1 MTTINKFD
9 IANDLRVEFFLP
21 DSSENAFIIGIS
33 TLGSS
38 RVLSGGNTF
47 IIDQS
52 LLGGENVLD
61 GGGTNS
67 FTWQNLSC
75 TVARANLENGGQI
88 QDQLY
93 FQPQPAGARLTLQ
106 TYDYD
111 PSQNTS
117 FRPGVPVRIKLV
129 KDEVDKIIWSGI
141 VDSISGTYTIDG
153 KNLLQ
158 VIAFDSMK
166 QLLNTRIASFD
177 SSNPDGYVS
186 PLEQLE
192 IIANEFGSSI
202 SDLSKVAAGRIPSET
217 LTQVIPSNLILEA
230 IQVGLG
236 LFWIDAETQEFVFV
250 PRPDPETLPD
260 FPVGANYFKID
271 ESLLG
276 GIDVLGS
283 GQETIYT
290 IGNNHDTLNHLCM
303 TNISTLASSD
313 EVFNSL
319 RVELASDPD
328 TFVLQENLDSIS
340 LYGTYAKDVSLNT
353 TSVQELDRWAS
364 SVFNQSP
371 TDLVQ
376 NIETLTLDRQGN
388 LTEAAFLLPG
398 TLIGVDFTQDT
409 LEILD
414 YYTMVKVSHFI
425 DSDTWLTT
433 LDLWK
438 EA

>member
-1 MTTINKFD
+1 MTSIANFD
-9 IANDLRVEFFLP
+9 ITSDLRVEFFLP

-47 IIDQS
+47 IINES

-75 TVARANLENGGQI
+75 TVNKALIENGGSI

-93 FQPQPAGARLTLQ
+93 FQPQPAEARLTLQ
-106 TYDYD
+106 TYTYD
-111 PSQNTS
+111 PSQNSS

-129 KDEVDKIIWSGI
+129 KDAVDQIIWSGI
-141 VDSISGTYTIDG
+141 VDSIGGTYTIDG

-158 VIAFDSMK
+158 VIAYDSMK
-166 QLLNTRIASFD
+166 QLLNTRIADFD
-177 SSNPDGYVS
+177 SSNAEGYVS

-192 IIANEFGSSI
+192 IIANEYGSSI
-202 SDLSKVAAGRIPSET
+202 SALSKPAAGRIPSQT
-217 LTQVIPSNLILEA
+217 LTQVIPTELILDA

-236 LFWIDAETQEFVFV
+236 LFWIDSETQELVFI
-250 PRPDPETLPD
+250 PRPDPSILPD
-260 FPVGANYFKID
+260 FPVGGGYFTLGSS
-271 ESLLG
+271 ELG

-283 GQETIYT
+283 GQIVYT
-290 IGNNHDTLNHLCM
+290 VGNNHGTLNHLCM
-303 TNISTLASSD
+303 TNINTLSSSD

-319 RVELASDPD
+319 RVELKSDPD
-328 TFVLQENLDSIS
+328 TFVLQEDVDSIS
-340 LYGTYAKDVSLNT
+340 LYGTYAKDVTLNT
-353 TSVQELDRWAS
+353 TSTEQLKRWS
-364 SVFNQSP
+364 SLVFNQSP

-376 NIETLTLDRQGN
+376 NVETLTLDRLGN

-398 TLIGVDFTQDT
+398 ELIAVDFSQDT

-425 DSDTWLTT
+425 DSETWLTT

>member
-1 MTTINKFD
+1 MTTVPNFD
-9 IANDLRVEFFLP
+9 IENDLRVEFFLP
-21 DSSENAFIIGIS
+21 DSSDNAFIIGIS

-38 RVLSGGNTF
+38 AVLSSGNLF
-47 IIDQS
+47 VINES
-52 LLGGENVLD
+52 LLGGENVL
-61 GGGTNS
+61 GGGGAQA

-75 TVARANLENGGQI
+75 TVNKALVENGGSI

-93 FQPQPAGARLTLQ
+93 FQPGPAAAILTLQ
-106 TYDYD
+106 TYAYD
-111 PSQNTS
+111 PSNNSS

-129 KDEVDKIIWSGI
+129 KDPVDKIIWSGVI
-141 VDSISGTYTIDG
+141 DSISGSYTIDG

-158 VIAFDSMK
+158 VTAYDSLK
-166 QLLNTRIASFD
+166 QLLNTRIPEFD
-177 SSNPDGYVS
+177 SSNAEGYVS

-192 IIANEFGSSI
+192 LIATQFGTSI
-202 SDLSKVAAGRIPSET
+202 SALSKPAAGRIPSQT
-217 LTQVIPSNLILEA
+217 LTQVIPSELILEA

-236 LFWIDAETQEFVFV
+236 LFWIDAASQEFVFI
-250 PRPDPETLPD
+250 PRPDPSILPD
-260 FPVGANYFKID
+260 FPVGAGYFT
-271 ESLLG
+271 LG
-276 GIDVLGS
+276 SSEIGGVDVLGS
-283 GQETIYT
+283 GEIVYT
-290 IGNNHDTLNHLCM
+290 IGNNHNTRYHLCM
-303 TNISTLASSD
+303 TDISTLSSSD

-319 RVELASDPD
+319 RVDLKSDSD
-328 TFVLQENLDSIS
+328 TFVLQENPDSIS

-353 TSVQELDRWAS
+353 TDIAELERWANL
-364 SVFNQSP
+364 VYNQSP

-376 NIETLTLDRQGN
+376 NIETLTLDRLGN

-398 TLIGVDFTQDT
+398 ELIGVNFSQDS

-414 YYTMVKVSHFI
+414 YYTMVKVSHYI

>member
-1 MTTINKFD
+1 MTSIPNFD
-9 IANDLRVEFFLP
+9 ITSDLKVEFFLP
-21 DSSENAFIIGIS
+21 DTSENAFIVGIS
-33 TLGSS
+33 TLGSA
-38 RVLSGGNTF
+38 RVLSSGNLF
-47 IIDQS
+47 ILDES
-52 LLGGENVLD
+52 LLGGDNIL
-61 GGGTNS
+61 GGGGEQA

-75 TVARANLENGGQI
+75 TVSRAQLENGGQI

-106 TYDYD
+106 TYAYD
-111 PSQNTS
+111 PSQNSS

-129 KDEVDKIIWSGI
+129 KDAVDQIIWSGI
-141 VDSISGTYTIDG
+141 VDSIGGTYTIDG

-158 VIAFDSMK
+158 VIAYDSMK
-166 QLLNTRIASFD
+166 RLLNTRIADFD
-177 SSNPDGYVS
+177 SSNAEGYVS

-202 SDLSKVAAGRIPSET
+202 SALSKTAEGRIPSEV
-217 LTQVIPSNLILEA
+217 LTEVIPSLLIEEA

-236 LFWIDAETQEFVFV
+236 LFWIDASTQEFVFI
-250 PRPDPETLPD
+250 PRPDPSILPD
-260 FPVGANYFKID
+260 FPVGGGYFTLGQS
-271 ESLLG
+271 ELG

-283 GQETIYT
+283 GQIVYT
-290 IGNNHDTLNHLCM
+290 IGNNHSTQYHLCM
-303 TNISTLASSD
+303 TNINTLSSSD

-319 RVELASDPD
+319 RVELKSDPD
-328 TFVLQENLDSIS
+328 TFVIQENLDSIS
-340 LYGTYAKDVSLNT
+340 LYGTYAKDVTLNT
-353 TSVQELDRWAS
+353 TTTEQLERWS
-364 SVFNQSP
+364 SLVFNQSP

-376 NIETLTLDRQGN
+376 NVETLTLDRQGN

-398 TLIGVDFTQDT
+398 ELIGVDFSQDS

>member
-1 MTTINKFD
+1 MTTIPNFD
-9 IANDLRVEFFLP
+9 ITSDLRVEFFLP
-21 DSSENAFIIGIS
+21 DSAENSFIIGVS

-47 IIDQS
+47 IIDES

-75 TVARANLENGGQI
+75 TVARANIENGGQI

-111 PSQNTS
+111 PSQNSS

-129 KDEVDKIIWSGI
+129 KGEVDKTIYSGI
-141 VDSISGTYTIDG
+141 VDSIGGTYTIDG

-158 VIAFDSMK
+158 VIAYDSMK

-177 SSNPDGYVS
+177 SSNENGYVS

-192 IIANEFGSSI
+192 LIATQFGTSMSA
-202 SDLSKVAAGRIPSET
+202 LSKPAEGRIPSDT
-217 LTQVIPSNLILEA
+217 LTQVIPAQLVLEA

-236 LFWIDAETQEFVFV
+236 LFWIDSQTQEFVFV
-250 PRPDPETLPD
+250 PRPDSSILPD
-260 FPVGANYFKID
+260 FPVGGGYFTIGQSVLD
-271 ESLLG
+271 

-283 GQETIYT
+283 GEIVYT
-290 IGNNHDTLNHLCM
+290 IGNNHETLYHLCM
-303 TNISTLASSD
+303 TNISTLSSSN

-319 RVELASDPD
+319 RVELSYDPE
-328 TFVLQENLDSIS
+328 TFVLQENADSIS
-340 LYGTYAKDVSLNT
+340 LYGTYAKDVSINT
-353 TSVQELDRWAS
+353 TTQSELERWAS
-364 SVFNQSP
+364 SVYNQSP

-376 NIETLTLDRQGN
+376 NVETLTIDRQGN

-398 TLIGVDFTQDT
+398 ELIGVDFTQDT